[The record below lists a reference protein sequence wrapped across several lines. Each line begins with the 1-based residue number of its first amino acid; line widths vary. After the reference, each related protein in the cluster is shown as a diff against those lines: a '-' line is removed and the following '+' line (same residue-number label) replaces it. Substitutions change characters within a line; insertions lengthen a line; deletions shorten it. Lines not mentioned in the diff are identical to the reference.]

1 MAHDG
6 ALARASIYT
15 KPRSVSGP
23 AARDIQ
29 KVREGIAGICL
40 SMSSGDPDLHLH
52 LRRTADGDKPPIV
65 GTGDSKVAR
74 EVHLSNILNCGV
86 EVVGGAISIDVGE
99 EVGWLDEVV
108 SSAGLSEVVRGR
120 DWW

>member
-6 ALARASIYT
+6 ALARTGVYT

-29 KVREGIAGICL
+29 KVREGITGICL
-40 SMSSGDPDLHLH
+40 SMSSGGPDLHLH
-52 LRRTADGDKPPIV
+52 LRRTADGNEPPVV
-65 GTGDSKVAR
+65 GTGDSEVAR
-74 EVHLSNILNCGV
+74 ELDLGDILNCGV

>member
-1 MAHDG
+1 MTHDS
-6 ALARASIYT
+6 ALPMTDGYT
-15 KPRSVSGP
+15 KPRSVSGT
-23 AARDIQ
+23 ALRGIH
-29 KVREGIAGICL
+29 KVGEGFTGICL
-40 SMSSGDPDLHLH
+40 STSSGNPELELH
-52 LRRTADGDKPPIV
+52 LRRAADGGEPPFV